1 MFVSGAMAPLRMEY
15 TPCLY
20 QCCSVVSFFVVIER
34 LGEAQLAVSNIIRSV
49 STIFFVIVNSFAATT
64 GALVSNLIGAGER
77 QYLFPL
83 CRKILKLGYAIGLP
97 LVVLAMVFRRQI
109 TGFYTDSSQ
118 LINISSIPFAVMLLN
133 YVFAL
138 PGYVYINAVTGTG
151 KTRIAFGSS

>member
-1 MFVSGAMAPLRMEY
+1 MFVSGAMAPLCMEY
-15 TPCLY
+15 APCLY

-97 LVVLAMVFRRQI
+97 LIVLAMVFVGRLL
-109 TGFYTDSSQ
+109 DSIRTVLNL
-118 LINISSIPFAVMLLN
+118 LIFQVSLLQ
-133 YVFAL
+133 
-138 PGYVYINAVTGTG
+138 
-151 KTRIAFGSS
+151 

>member
-1 MFVSGAMAPLRMEY
+1 MLFRSG
-15 TPCLY
+15 
-20 QCCSVVSFFVVIER
+20 SKR

-97 LVVLAMVFRRQI
+97 LVVLAMVFRRQTLPAADI
-109 TGFYTDSSQ
+109 TSCG
-118 LINISSIPFAVMLLN
+118 PFSAQIRRPKDL
-133 YVFAL
+133 
-138 PGYVYINAVTGTG
+138 
-151 KTRIAFGSS
+151 K

>member
-1 MFVSGAMAPLRMEY
+1 MPL
-15 TPCLY
+15 
-20 QCCSVVSFFVVIER
+20 SVLLRGFFFVVIER

-97 LVVLAMVFRRQI
+97 LIVLAMVFVCRLL
-109 TGFYTDSSQ
+109 DSIRTVLNL
-118 LINISSIPFAVMLLN
+118 LIFQVSLLQ
-133 YVFAL
+133 
-138 PGYVYINAVTGTG
+138 
-151 KTRIAFGSS
+151 